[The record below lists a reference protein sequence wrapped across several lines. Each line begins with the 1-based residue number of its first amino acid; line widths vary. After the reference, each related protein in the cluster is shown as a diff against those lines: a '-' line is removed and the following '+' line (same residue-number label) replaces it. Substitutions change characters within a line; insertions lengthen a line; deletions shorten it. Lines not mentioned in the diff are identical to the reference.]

1 MGWYESTGRMGIVK
15 PNENML
21 NAVMIIKI
29 SVNGVEITVLPDTA
43 FVERSWQGTERPRV
57 LASEL
62 VTQAISRLREVLEE
76 V

>member
-1 MGWYESTGRMGIVK
+1 
-15 PNENML
+15 
-21 NAVMIIKI
+21 MIIKI

-43 FVERSWQGTERPRV
+43 FVERSWQGTERPGV